1 MIQKLLAVGQI
12 DLLNKIGSLT
22 KEPHAYENLIYQRA
36 QYITLS

>member
-12 DLLNKIGSLT
+12 DLNKIGSLT